1 MLDKQM
7 KKKKKAKQTNLRIKL
22 KNVSMNG
29 LSFSSG
35 TLIHFMQDKSK
46 ITGNTVGY
54 LQNIT

>member
-1 MLDKQM
+1 MLDKKM
-7 KKKKKAKQTNLRIKL
+7 KKKKKAKQTNLRKKL

-35 TLIHFMQDKSK
+35 TLIHFMQEKSK
-46 ITGNTVGY
+46 ITEITLGY